1 MPFFIFSVFKRKP
14 LRAVSRA
21 TARFFHYISFLIV
34 DFYVKIKLIYNYKL
48 AIWSK
53 NKYNLS
59 VMECSEEFKQ
69 RFLELISDLDSKKS
83 EVPKLL
89 NIDYNIYKKITELGI
104 IPKPIVLIRIADY
117 FNISIEYL
125 LGRTDNSYFEKS
137 DLGMTFLDRYQSLK
151 QEKNLTDYAVAQKLH
166 IATSYTTNWKN
177 KRYIPSIINLIVL
190 SEELKVTIDYLLG
203 RTDDRT
209 LNK

>member
-1 MPFFIFSVFKRKP
+1 M
-14 LRAVSRA
+14 
-21 TARFFHYISFLIV
+21 